1 MASFSLSTIPT
12 TTNKTNSHR
21 LNPHHTKKTHRF
33 KPSYNATKDG
43 NNNNTLQNSKTLNL
57 TQPKTSSHMH
67 NINRRN
73 FLLGLGGLSAAIAF
87 PVQVESAG
95 TVKDVEFPVK
105 LNQTVKVLVKRPAV
119 NKTKQDK
126 ENATEVL
133 MVNGIRFDGEKFVKF
148 NVFVNDK
155 DNVPEITTA
164 DSEFAGHLRAKF
176 ERSLPLIFAQLPHSR
191 SSEKMMMM
199 SGARFGITELLEDLK
214 DEDDE
219 YVLVSLVPKMGCED
233 VTISEIRLNWFPMF
247 EL

>member
-12 TTNKTNSHR
+12 TASATTNKTNSHR

-43 NNNNTLQNSKTLNL
+43 NNNTLQNSETLNL

-73 FLLGLGGLSAAIAF
+73 FLLGLGGLSSTFAF
-87 PVQVESAG
+87 PVQAESAG

-119 NKTKQDK
+119 NRTKQDK

-148 NVFVNDK
+148 DVFVNDK
-155 DNVPEITTA
+155 DNVPEITAA
-164 DSEFAGHLRAKF
+164 DSEFAG
-176 ERSLPLIFAQLPHSR
+176 SFAQLPHSR

-214 DEDDE
+214 AEDDE

-233 VTISEIRLNWFPMF
+233 VTISEIKI
-247 EL
+247 ELVPIV